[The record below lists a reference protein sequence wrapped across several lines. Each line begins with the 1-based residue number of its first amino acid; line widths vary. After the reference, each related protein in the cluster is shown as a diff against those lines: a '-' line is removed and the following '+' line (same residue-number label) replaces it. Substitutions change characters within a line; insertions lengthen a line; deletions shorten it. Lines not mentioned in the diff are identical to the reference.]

1 MTPATRPLST
11 FARVVLVAWNV
22 SMSVVCFTM
31 FTWIVHDRRMP
42 GWPDLLDR
50 VKRGPLADI
59 AGRSVPLAIAVDVLI
74 VAAFG
79 LIHAGCARRSFYVRV
94 TEKLGIPPPALRTV
108 FMTVTAAAWLGV
120 MFLWQST
127 GVVVFDSRPALA
139 AIGIA
144 PARVDEYGPLI
155 PFAFVLLCLW
165 MVVQHDP
172 FRFCGIRQLLSD
184 PECTDEMGRLR
195 KASPTNLL
203 TTGMYGVVRHPIYL
217 YLLASVVVRP
227 VLSLDLF
234 VWFASL
240 VVLLIVA
247 LPHEERKLIA
257 VFGDSYRSYQ
267 LQTPAFIPLW
277 PTRRMKR

>member
-1 MTPATRPLST
+1 VTGPLPT
-11 FARVVLVAWNV
+11 FARVILVAWNV

-42 GWPDLLDR
+42 GWPDVLDR
-50 VKRGPLADI
+50 VKHGPLVDV
-59 AGRSVPLAIAVDVLI
+59 AGRNVPLAIAVDVLI

-79 LIHAGCARRSFYVRV
+79 LIHAGSARRSFYVGV
-94 TEKLGIPPPALRTV
+94 TEKIGVPPPVLRTV

-120 MFLWQST
+120 MFFWQST
-127 GVVVFDSRPALA
+127 GLVVFDSRPALA

-144 PARVDEYGPLI
+144 PVLVDEYGPLI

-165 MVVQHDP
+165 MVVRHDP
-172 FRFCGIRQLLSD
+172 FRFTGIRQLLSD

-195 KASPTNLL
+195 TDARPRLL

-227 VLSLDLF
+227 VLSLDLL

-257 VFGDSYRSYQ
+257 MFGDDYRSYQ
-267 LQTPAFIPLW
+267 LRTPAFIPLW
-277 PTRRMKR
+277 PTRQLNR

>member
-1 MTPATRPLST
+1 VTRPLST

-22 SMSVVCFTM
+22 AMSAVCFTM

-42 GWPDLLDR
+42 GWPDRLDR
-50 VKRGPLADI
+50 VTHGPLVNI
-59 AGRSVPLAIAVDVLI
+59 AGGRVPLAIAVDVLI

-79 LIHAGCARRSFYVRV
+79 LIHAGCARRSFYVAL
-94 TEKLGIPPPALRTV
+94 TEKIRVPPPALRTV
-108 FMTVTAAAWLGV
+108 FMTATAAAWLGV
-120 MFLWQST
+120 MFFWQST
-127 GVVVFDSRPALA
+127 GIVVFDARPALA
-139 AIGIA
+139 TIGLA
-144 PARVDEYGPLI
+144 PGLVDEYGPLI

-165 MVVQHDP
+165 MVVRHDP

-195 KASPTNLL
+195 KDSPTELL

-227 VLSLDLF
+227 VLSLDLL
-234 VWFASL
+234 VCFASL
-240 VVLLIVA
+240 VALLIVA

-257 VFGDSYRSYQ
+257 VFGDRYRDYQ
-267 LQTPAFIPLW
+267 RQTPAFIPLW
-277 PTRRMKR
+277 PTRRVKW

>member
-1 MTPATRPLST
+1 MTGPLPT
-11 FARVVLVAWNV
+11 FARVILVAWNV

-42 GWPDLLDR
+42 GWPDVLDR
-50 VKRGPLADI
+50 VKHGPLVDI
-59 AGRSVPLAIAVDVLI
+59 AGRNVLLAIVVDVSI

-79 LIHAGCARRSFYVRV
+79 LIHAGTARRSFYVGV
-94 TEKLGIPPPALRTV
+94 TEKIGVPPPALRTL

-139 AIGIA
+139 ALGIA
-144 PARVDEYGPLI
+144 PVLVDELGPLI

-165 MVVQHDP
+165 TVVRHDP
-172 FRFCGIRQLLSD
+172 FRFIGVRQLLSD
-184 PECTDEMGRLR
+184 PERTDEMGRLR
-195 KASPTNLL
+195 TDARPRLL

-227 VLSLDLF
+227 VLSLDLL
-234 VWFASL
+234 VWFVSL

-247 LPHEERKLIA
+247 LPQEERKLIA
-257 VFGDSYRSYQ
+257 VFGDDYRNYQ
-267 LQTPAFIPLW
+267 QRTPAFIPLW
-277 PTRRMKR
+277 PTRRLNR

>member
-1 MTPATRPLST
+1 VTGPLPT
-11 FARVVLVAWNV
+11 FARVILVAWNV
-22 SMSVVCFTM
+22 TMSVVCFTM
-31 FTWIVHDRRMP
+31 FTWIVHDRHMP
-42 GWPDLLDR
+42 GWPDVLDR
-50 VKRGPLADI
+50 VKHGPLVDI
-59 AGRSVPLAIAVDVLI
+59 AGRNVLLAIVVDVSI

-79 LIHAGCARRSFYVRV
+79 LIHAGTARRSFYVGV
-94 TEKLGIPPPALRTV
+94 TEKIGIPPPALRTL

-139 AIGIA
+139 ALGIA
-144 PARVDEYGPLI
+144 PVLVDELGPLI

-165 MVVQHDP
+165 AVVRHDP
-172 FRFCGIRQLLSD
+172 FRFIGIRQLLSD

-195 KASPTNLL
+195 TDARPRLL

-227 VLSLDLF
+227 MLSLDLL
-234 VWFASL
+234 VWFVSL

-257 VFGDSYRSYQ
+257 VFGDDYRTYQ
-267 LQTPAFIPLW
+267 QRTPAFIPLW
-277 PTRRMKR
+277 PTRQLNR